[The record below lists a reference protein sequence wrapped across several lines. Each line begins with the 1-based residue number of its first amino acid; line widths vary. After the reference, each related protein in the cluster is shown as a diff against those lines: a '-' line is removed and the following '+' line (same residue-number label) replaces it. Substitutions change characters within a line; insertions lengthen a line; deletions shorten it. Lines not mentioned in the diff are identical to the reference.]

1 MDQDLD
7 KVQEELANTTK
18 KLEEA
23 KKTADQVILIV

>member
-7 KVQEELANTTK
+7 KVQEELGNTTK

-23 KKTADQVILIV
+23 KKTADQVFF